1 MAHYIQGIKGK
12 GEIREVLCTG
22 GQQVFVARVTDTC
35 CGLIGPTCGSCGDP
49 RSYGCGAPICTGSST
64 FLVEGLPAARLLDS
78 TFTGIINN
86 TNQYKVLA
94 DGLPV
99 ATLLDTT
106 TCGFINQ
113 VSNTTFLVL

>member
-1 MAHYIQGIKGK
+1 VAHYIQGIKGK

-22 GQQVFVARVTDTC
+22 GQQVFV
-35 CGLIGPTCGSCGDP
+35 PTCGSCGDP

-64 FLVEGLPAARLLDS
+64 FLVEGLPVARLLDS
-78 TFTGIINN
+78 TFTGIINS
-86 TNQYKVLA
+86 TSQYKVLA

-99 ATLLDTT
+99 ASLLDTT